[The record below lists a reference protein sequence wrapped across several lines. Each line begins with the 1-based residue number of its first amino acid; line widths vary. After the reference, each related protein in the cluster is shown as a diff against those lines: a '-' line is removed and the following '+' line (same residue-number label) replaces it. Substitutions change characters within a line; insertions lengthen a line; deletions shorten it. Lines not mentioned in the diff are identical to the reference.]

1 MSRYDESMT
10 VKITVS
16 LPDHLVEE
24 ARQAVADGRAR
35 SVSAYVASAMA
46 ARTPGKPLLELL
58 DEWDAELGRPSDE
71 DFAWARKAL
80 GLPDGP

>member
-1 MSRYDESMT
+1 MSRYDQSMT

-24 ARQAVADGRAR
+24 ARAAVADGRAR

-58 DEWDAELGRPSDE
+58 EEWYAESGPPSEE
-71 DFAWARKAL
+71 DYAWARAAL
-80 GLPDGP
+80 GLEDD